1 MICIINFGSQKTAAI
16 AETVQSLGFECTVI
30 DWTEFKYDDF
40 KNANAFILSGAP
52 VLLSQT
58 SPQPYLDKIR
68 FIQTTVIPV
77 LGICFGHQL
86 IGLLHGANVFM
97 GEPVRTVVSM
107 DILVQNSLFAGL
119 PERPLFAEDHTEGIT
134 LPAEFFHLAQS
145 GKYKVEAMKHQS
157 KNSYGVQFHP
167 EVSGENGKTLL
178 FNFLQ
183 LVK

>member
-1 MICIINFGSQKTAAI
+1 
-16 AETVQSLGFECTVI
+16 
-30 DWTEFKYDDF
+30 
-40 KNANAFILSGAP
+40 
-52 VLLSQT
+52 
-58 SPQPYLDKIR
+58 
-68 FIQTTVIPV
+68 